1 MSAQIS
7 GRLRKMATQHQDTVA
22 YQLRLADGQ
31 GNTRQFPLNHLLGQ
45 TLSLHFSGDVFC
57 IHCERKTSRSF
68 SQGYCYPC
76 FKKLAQCDTC
86 MVRPETCHYQ
96 QGTCREPEWATH
108 HCFQP
113 HLIYLANTTGL
124 KVGITRETNM
134 PTRWM
139 DQGAVAALPLF
150 RVNNRLDSG
159 RIETTLAESIRDKTA
174 WQAMLKNQLPELD
187 LQVEAQSVVQEYE
200 ARLNALPNLAYQR
213 LDMPVKTF
221 HYPVLSY
228 PTRVKSLNPEKQ
240 PHIEGQLM
248 GIKGQYLLLDTGVIN
263 LRKYA
268 GYVAS
273 FSGI

>member
-1 MSAQIS
+1 
-7 GRLRKMATQHQDTVA
+7 MATDHQPTVA
-22 YQLRLADGQ
+22 YELRLADAQ
-31 GNTRQFPLNHLLGQ
+31 GEILSKPLNPLLGQ
-45 TLSLHFSGDVFC
+45 TLSLNFSGDIHC

-68 SQGYCYPC
+68 NQGYCYPC

-86 MVRPETCHYQ
+86 MVRPETCHHQ
-96 QGTCREPEWATH
+96 QGTCREPDWATR

-150 RVNNRLDSG
+150 RVTNRLDSG
-159 RIETTLAESIRDKTA
+159 RIETMLAQSIKDKTA
-174 WQAMLKNQLPELD
+174 WQAMLKNQLVELD
-187 LQVEAQSVVQEYE
+187 LQEQAQQVVEEYKT
-200 ARLNALPNLAYQR
+200 RLAALPNLVYQH
-213 LDMPVKTF
+213 LDVPVKTF
-221 HYPVLSY
+221 SYPVLSY
-228 PTRVKSLNPEKQ
+228 PAKVKSLNPEKQ
-240 PHIEGQLM
+240 PHIEGQLL

-268 GYVAS
+268 GYVAE
-273 FSGI
+273 FCAI